1 VIAMDKIKVLI
12 VDDEIRLC
20 KLLKKGL
27 ETLNEAYSIETAFSG
42 IEALN
47 ILKSEKY
54 HVLITD
60 IRMPVIDGFELLNR
74 ADSIQNNLKKIVMTG
89 HLNYEKEISDKLDV
103 SGDVDFFPKPVSFYR
118 LHQSISD
125 GLKLEGDFAAA

>member
-1 VIAMDKIKVLI
+1 MEKIKVLI

-27 ETLNEAYSIETAFSG
+27 ETLTDKYSIRTAYSG
-42 IEALN
+42 MEALEF
-47 ILKSEKY
+47 LKCEKY

-74 ADSIQNNLKKIVMTG
+74 ADAIQEDLKKIVMTG
-89 HLNYEKEISDKLDV
+89 HLNYEKEISDKLEV
-103 SGDVDFFPKPVSFYR
+103 SGDVDFFPKPVSFYG
-118 LHQSISD
+118 LHKSIAE
-125 GLKLEGDFAAA
+125 GLKIEFAAA